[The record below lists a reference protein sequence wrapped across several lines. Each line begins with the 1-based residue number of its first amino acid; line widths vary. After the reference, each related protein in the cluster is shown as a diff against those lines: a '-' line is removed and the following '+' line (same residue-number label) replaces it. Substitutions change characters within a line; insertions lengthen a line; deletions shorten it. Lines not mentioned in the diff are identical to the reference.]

1 MREPGHPHST
11 AIRGH
16 ARVERVVGT
25 GVTREENPEVEL
37 LLCVSLPDRE
47 PYLATH
53 RQVVSRHV
61 MHNLEPGGRLSV
73 RVDPADPARLEI
85 G

>member
-1 MREPGHPHST
+1 MSELGHIHTES
-11 AIRGH
+11 IRGH

-37 LLCVSLPDRE
+37 LLTVSLPDRE

-53 RQVVSRHV
+53 KQVVSRHV

-73 RVDPADPARLEI
+73 RVDPADPSRLEI